1 MLPSAAG
8 VNDSAKVLRLLREL
22 RAWQLFAAALL
33 LRLPVI
39 WLRQPDP
46 VHTEDVKAGLT
57 LAKLGYLG
65 DPFAIP
71 TGPTAHVPPAYPAL
85 IAAVRSISPSDQFC
99 VLCLSVIFAV
109 VTAVNIALLPSVA
122 RSLRLPGGSGTVAA
136 LLWLLPLYAWI
147 ELSPEHETPL
157 TVLTVLLVVTVT
169 SRLFAMRTPSGVA
182 AAAVGLVTGL
192 GAHVTPTVLPVAVLM
207 TTAAAYLRGWT
218 LRSITIALAAAGLAF
233 VVVVAPYTLRNHR
246 AFGQWFLMR
255 DDLGIEL
262 AMSYGPR
269 AHATMSENAG
279 PGGTLHEHPS
289 ASVQEAARLRD
300 LGEVNY
306 NHLLLEGTLR
316 WIMSHPGMT
325 LNLLAERALYL
336 VLPQARRWYQSVW
349 AGAISLSALVG
360 LAMWWRSS
368 YSVGVRSLTAALV
381 GYLFVYALLEHDIR
395 YMYPALV
402 LESLLAGCAA
412 VGLWRLQL
420 LLRHPDRA
428 ARNRW
433 L

>member
-1 MLPSAAG
+1 MLFSTAG
-8 VNDSAKVLRLLREL
+8 VTDSAKVPRKFREL

-39 WLRQPDP
+39 WLRQPDA

-71 TGPTAHVPPAYPAL
+71 TGLTAHVPPAYPAL

-99 VLCLSVIFAV
+99 VLFLSVIFAV
-109 VTAVNIALLPSVA
+109 VTSLNIALLPGVA
-122 RSLRLPGGSGTVAA
+122 RSLRLPVGSGTVAA
-136 LLWLLPLYAWI
+136 LLWLLPFYAWI

-157 TVLTVLLVVTVT
+157 TVLTLLSVVTVT
-169 SRLFAMRTPSGVA
+169 SRLIAMRAPRGVS

-192 GAHVTPTVLPVAVLM
+192 GAHLTPTVLPVAVLM
-207 TTAAAYLRGWT
+207 TAAAAYIHGWSLR
-218 LRSITIALAAAGLAF
+218 RITIVLAAAGLAF
-233 VVVVAPYTLRNHR
+233 VLVIAPYTLRNHR
-246 AFGQWFLMR
+246 AFGQWFLIR

-269 AHATMSENAG
+269 AHATMDENAG
-279 PGGTLHEHPS
+279 RGGTLDEHPS
-289 ASVQEAARLRD
+289 ASVREATRLRD

-306 NHLLLEGTLR
+306 NHVLLDKTLH
-316 WIMSHPGMT
+316 WIMSRPGMT
-325 LNLLAERALYL
+325 LRLLAERALYL
-336 VLPQARRWYQSVW
+336 LLPHARRWYQSVW
-349 AGAISLSALVG
+349 AGAISLSALAG
-360 LAMWWRSS
+360 LAMWWRSP
-368 YSVGVRSLTAALV
+368 YSVGIQMLTAALV
-381 GYLFVYALLEHDIR
+381 GYLFVYALLEQDIR

-412 VGLWRLQL
+412 VGLWRMQL

-428 ARNRW
+428 A
-433 L
+433 